1 MILYRVVFFED
12 LNIKENVILA
22 ALYNLREA
30 KKINIA
36 SFSTAFNIS
45 QDTIYN
51 TLKELEAKEYIYIER
66 HFNWQK
72 QKRQN
77 NYILQAKTLEAYKP
91 KEQKKKGSAKVYK
104 SVVETPAWY
113 DDYKNNIDK
122 PLKEE
127 INAETLEAS
136 KGLFTD
142 EEDDKPRP
150 FRKRGG

>member
-12 LNIKENVILA
+12 LNIKENVILS
-22 ALYNLREA
+22 ALYSLRET

-51 TLKELEAKEYIYIER
+51 TLKELEAKGYIYIER

-91 KEQKKKGSAKVYK
+91 KEQKKKGSAKIYK

-113 DDYKNNIDK
+113 DDYKNGQNK
-122 PLKEE
+122 PKSEE
-127 INAETLEAS
+127 LSAEAIESA
-136 KGLFTD
+136 KGLFND
-142 EEDDKPRP
+142 
-150 FRKRGG
+150 

>member
-12 LNIKENVILA
+12 LNIKENVILS
-22 ALYNLREA
+22 ALYNLRDA

-36 SFSTAFNIS
+36 SFATAFNIS

-77 NYILQAKTLEAYKP
+77 NYILQAKTLDAYKP
-91 KEQKKKGSAKVYK
+91 KEQKKKESAKIYK
-104 SVVETPAWY
+104 SVVEAPAWY
-113 DDYKNNIDK
+113 DKYKNNIDK
-122 PLKEE
+122 PPTEE
-127 INAETLEAS
+127 ISAEALKAS
-136 KGLFTD
+136 QGLFTD
-142 EEDDKPRP
+142 EEEKPRP
-150 FRKRGG
+150 FKKRGG